1 MIDEKKYPV
10 FNLRWLGIAYCVFV
24 AFHLLPTYVAGV
36 LLWTMKGGGSYS
48 SWISAWILLGL
59 AAVGFFIG
67 HRSREFTALESGL
80 AAILYILTLAFS
92 LPRWLPLPA
101 KSATRIDIYTAALF
115 ITATLSVWLGEL
127 VRLWRLQKSAA
138 ATADAV
144 QNS

>member
-1 MIDEKKYPV
+1 MINEKKYPV
-10 FNLRWLGIAYCVFV
+10 FNLRWLGIAYCFFV

-36 LLWTMKGGGSYS
+36 VLWATKGGSGYS
-48 SWISAWILLGL
+48 SLISAWILLGL

-92 LPRWLPLPA
+92 LPWWLPLPA
-101 KSATRIDIYTAALF
+101 KSVSKIDVYTASLF

-127 VRLWRLQKSAA
+127 VRLWELQRRPAGSAGVA
-138 ATADAV
+138 RND
-144 QNS
+144 